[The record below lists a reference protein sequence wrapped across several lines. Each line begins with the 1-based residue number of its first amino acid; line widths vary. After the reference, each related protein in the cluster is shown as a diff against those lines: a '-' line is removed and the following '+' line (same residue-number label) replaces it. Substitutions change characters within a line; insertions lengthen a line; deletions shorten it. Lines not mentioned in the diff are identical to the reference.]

1 MDPVAVLQ
9 STLAGSMARIVDLLP
24 LGYAFGAGMMSAVN
38 PCGFA
43 LLPTY
48 LALFLGAGEETFREQ
63 PAAVRLGR
71 AFGVAAV
78 VSMGFILLFAAVG
91 AVVAAGARV
100 VISAMPWI
108 SLAMG
113 IGLVIL
119 GLWLLA
125 GRCLSGD
132 LLLRWGTRLGGS
144 RVVGIRGYFLYG
156 LTFGF
161 CSVSCTLPI
170 FLVVVGSAVAAGGI
184 WSGLGQFVSY
194 GFGMGAV
201 VTAMTLAAAMVKEG
215 MVVARVRRILP
226 YLQPATAIF
235 VMLAGI
241 YIVYYWLIKGALLA

>member
-1 MDPVAVLQ
+1 MDPVTALQ
-9 STLAGSMARIVDLLP
+9 LVFAGSMARLVDIIP

-48 LALFLGAGEETFREQ
+48 LALFLGAGEEAYSEH
-63 PAAVRLGR
+63 PASVRVAK
-71 AFGVAAV
+71 AFGVAAM
-78 VSMGFILLFAAVG
+78 VSLGFILLFAAVG

-108 SLAMG
+108 SLALG
-113 IGLVIL
+113 VGLFIF

-125 GRCLSGD
+125 GRYLSAAF
-132 LLLRWGTRLGGS
+132 LLRWSSALGGS
-144 RVVGIRGYFLYG
+144 HAGGVRGYFLYG
-156 LTFGF
+156 LTFGI

-170 FLVVVGSAVAAGGI
+170 FLVVVGSAVAAGGV

-194 GFGMGAV
+194 GLGMSAV
-201 VTAMTLAAAMVKEG
+201 ATAMTLAVAMVKEG
-215 MVVARVRRILP
+215 MIVARVRRILP
-226 YLQPATAIF
+226 YLQPATAVF

-241 YIVYYWLIKGALLA
+241 YIIYYWLYRGNLLA